1 MSDWAL
7 WALKGS
13 NGLSSPLGLSAC
25 CAPELELHLSLG
37 LSTKQRAASHK
48 RPKLGFEIR
57 SRRVEELRWCA
68 FAWKGKLA
76 Y

>member
-1 MSDWAL
+1 MRDWAPR
-7 WALKGS
+7 APKGS

-25 CAPELELHLSLG
+25 CAPELELHLSSGLG
-37 LSTKQRAASHK
+37 TKQRAASHK
-48 RPKLGFEIR
+48 RPELGFEIH
-57 SRRVEELRWCA
+57 SRRVEELRWRA